1 MFDHQVFYNAPMY
14 YREAIIMTS
23 ATGNQELPLVSKMVI
38 FKNEVPQEYHKYIL
52 GLLSFNVSNIIIS
65 EDKLN
70 SMKNVP
76 EIARF
81 CTEFADHLNL
91 HLRPYYVIPEAII
104 EQNPTTTMTPKELKK
119 VLLLLRNESYSLA
132 QIEVGND
139 SKASIIAKDIQQ
151 YHIPANFNE

>member
-1 MFDHQVFYNAPMY
+1 
-14 YREAIIMTS
+14 
-23 ATGNQELPLVSKMVI
+23 MVI
-38 FKNEVPQEYHKYIL
+38 FRNEVSEEYHKYIL

-70 SMKNVP
+70 SMRDVP
-76 EIARF
+76 EIAKF
-81 CTEFADHLNL
+81 CLEFADHLKL
-91 HLRPYYVIPEAII
+91 HLRPYFVIPEAIV
-104 EQNPTTTMTPKELKK
+104 EQNPKTTMTPKELKK

-151 YHIPANFNE
+151 YHITENYNE

>member
-1 MFDHQVFYNAPMY
+1 M
-14 YREAIIMTS
+14 
-23 ATGNQELPLVSKMVI
+23 LV
-38 FKNEVPQEYHKYIL
+38 
-52 GLLSFNVSNIIIS
+52 IIIS

-151 YHIPANFNE
+151 YHIPDNFNE